1 MTKTQYPTKYQI
13 TKLEQRVD
21 EELDPIINLAE
32 LELKSVLAEETE
44 IAMTYLA
51 KKIKADKVINN
62 LKKIAII
69 IIQALMIRGYC
80 LKIVEN
86 N

>member
-21 EELDPIINLAE
+21 EELDPIINMAE
-32 LELKSVLAEETE
+32 LELKAVLTEETE
-44 IAMTYLA
+44 SAMTYLS

-62 LKKIAII
+62 LQKAIETLEIAQRQAITFLYII
-69 IIQALMIRGYC
+69 A
-80 LKIVEN
+80 
-86 N
+86 

>member
-44 IAMTYLA
+44 IAMSYFSS
-51 KKIKADKVINN
+51 I
-62 LKKIAII
+62 
-69 IIQALMIRGYC
+69 
-80 LKIVEN
+80 KIVFKFF
-86 N
+86 